1 MSERYPGG
9 IITKS
14 PATPTGPYQ
23 TGAAPG
29 IWTLDQQLQYQ
40 QQGVWPTAG
49 LSPNYIEDV
58 FSTYLYTGTGA
69 AQTIT
74 NGIDLSTKGG
84 LVWLKERN
92 NARSHFLQDSARTIT
107 SYLSSDNTDAA
118 SSGTAVTALNTT
130 GFTLGTQSG
139 SNGSG
144 NTYASWTFRKQ
155 PKFFDVVTY
164 TGNGID
170 DTQIAHS
177 LGSTPGCVMI
187 KRTDTTGA
195 WAVSHNYDFG
205 NVLFLNTTAAAIA
218 NPASNGYFGYPANPL
233 QSTYFTLGTNAATN
247 ASGGTYIAYI
257 FAHDS
262 GGFGLAG
269 TDNVISCGSFTA
281 DASGNAS
288 VSLGY
293 EPQWVLFKATTST
306 QQWFILD
313 NMRGFYT
320 SVPSGP
326 DARQLIPN
334 ATNAESGYGQ
344 VGPTATGFN
353 TTEGQFGASETY
365 IYVAIRRGPMKV
377 PTLGTSV
384 FSPVTYSGDGS
395 TGTVRSFTA
404 GFPIDM
410 QMLTNTNFGQV
421 TGSAS
426 STKNTISRLTSLV
439 TVPTIGVS
447 TRGLFTSATTAET
460 NISGYVAFYQTTFGI
475 HGTSGGLNDA
485 SANYVTWN
493 FRRAP
498 SFFDEVCW
506 TAPGGTN
513 TLNHNL
519 TVIPELIIT
528 KKRINVTSSGAA
540 GWIVMSSAYPGG
552 FISGGLTSF
561 GQLQSS
567 AAIGI
572 GAGGFL
578 QSIPTSTTFTLLGS
592 NYQATDSFV
601 AYLFA
606 TCAGVSKVGSYT
618 GTGTTQ
624 TINCGFT
631 GGARF
636 VMIKRTD
643 STGDWYVWDSARG
656 IIAGDDPYLLLN
668 STAAEE
674 PNTDYIDTAATG
686 FEISSTAP
694 AAINASAG
702 TFIFLAIA

>member
-1 MSERYPGG
+1 LVYHRSIGA
-9 IITKS
+9 TK
-14 PATPTGPYQ
+14 
-23 TGAAPG
+23 
-29 IWTLDQQLQYQ
+29 TL
-40 QQGVWPTAG
+40 
-49 LSPNYIEDV
+49 
-58 FSTYLYTGTGA
+58 
-69 AQTIT
+69 
-74 NGIDLSTKGG
+74 
-84 LVWLKERN
+84 
-92 NARSHFLQDSARTIT
+92 
-107 SYLSSDNTDAA
+107 
-118 SSGTAVTALNTT
+118 ALNTT
-130 GFTLGTQSG
+130 GAAVTDGNDYFNDTAPTSTVFTVNIGG
-139 SNGSG
+139 KG
-144 NTYASWTFRKQ
+144 
-155 PKFFDVVTY
+155 
-164 TGNGID
+164 
-170 DTQIAHS
+170 
-177 LGSTPGCVMI
+177 
-187 KRTDTTGA
+187 
-195 WAVSHNYDFG
+195 
-205 NVLFLNTTAAAIA
+205 
-218 NPASNGYFGYPANPL
+218 
-233 QSTYFTLGTNAATN
+233 N
-247 ASGGTYIAYI
+247 ASGNNYVAYL
-257 FAHDS
+257 FAHDA
-262 GGFGLAG
+262 GGFGLTG
-269 TDNVISCGSFTA
+269 TDNVISCGSYAGSLGAVT
-281 DASGNAS
+281 
-288 VSLGY
+288 VTLGY
-293 EPQWVLFKATTST
+293 EPQYILIKDSTGTSN
-306 QQWFILD
+306 WICFD
-313 NMRGFYT
+313 SMRGMSYAVDNALF
-320 SVPSGP
+320 
-326 DARQLIPN
+326 PN
-334 ATNAESGYGQ
+334 SSSAESAIAATGI
-344 VGPTATGFN
+344 VIPTATGLDLPA
-353 TTEGQFGASETY
+353 ASSGYNGINEDGRTY
-365 IYVAIRRGPMKV
+365 IYIAIRRGPMKV

-395 TGTVRSFTA
+395 TGAVRSFTA
-404 GFPIDM
+404 GFPVDM

-447 TRGLFTSATTAET
+447 TSGLFTSATTAET
-460 NISGYVAFYQTTFGI
+460 NISGYAAFYQTTFGI
-475 HGTSGGLNDA
+475 HGTSGGLND
-485 SANYVTWN
+485 SGANYVTWN

-498 SFFDEVCW
+498 GFFDEVCW

-636 VMIKRTD
+636 VLIKRTD